1 METKILIRKI
11 VADDNAALAII
22 IRSALK
28 EFNANKPGTVYFDNT
43 TDSLSEIFKVKKSAY
58 FVLEINGEIGGGGG
72 YFPTKGLP
80 ENTCELVKMYLSKK
94 FRKKGFGQML
104 LEKCMAEA
112 MKTGFEK
119 MYIETMPEL
128 TNAILM
134 YEKNGFQ
141 FIYAPLGNSGHTGCD
156 VWMIK
161 SL

>member
-22 IRSALK
+22 IRSSLK

-43 TDSLSEIFKVKKSAY
+43 TDSLSEVFKVENSAY
-58 FVLEINGEIGGGGG
+58 FVLEINSEIAGGGG

-80 ENTCELVKMYLSKK
+80 GDTCELVKMYLSKK

-128 TNAILM
+128 TNAISM

-141 FIYAPLGNSGHTGCD
+141 FIHAPLGNSGHTGCD
-156 VWMIK
+156 IWMIK